1 MNYTKVIYY
10 PFFAVL
16 LLVYYCLPGKFRWCV
31 LLAGSMAFYW
41 MAVKNP
47 LLIGAFLAMIVLSY
61 GFGVLIGR
69 TRSKA
74 VMAAGII
81 LTAAPLL
88 AFKAT
93 EYGALSSFIGGGSRL
108 ILPLGASFFTLQMIA
123 YLADIYKGKIPA
135 QKNPLKYA
143 LFISFFPHIIQGPI
157 PRYSQ
162 LGAQL
167 TEPHRFESENLVRG
181 FHLILWGVFLK
192 FMIAD
197 KAGVVVDT
205 VFANTARY
213 QGMYVLTAGALYSIQ
228 LYTDFM
234 SCTYMSRG
242 AARCTGIDVI
252 SNFDHPYFATSIK
265 DFWRRWHISLSTW
278 LRDYVYIPLGGNRRG
293 KFFKYVNLVLTF
305 AVSGIWH
312 GGSLKFLFWGLL
324 HAFYQIAGEFTYR
337 VRECLYSAAKI
348 EKTSYLK
355 HIIKSA
361 GTFFLAMT
369 AWIIFRADSLRQAL
383 EMIRSMFTVHNYW
396 IFWDDSLFTLGLE
409 WKEWGVLLH
418 SMALLFVISYVQT
431 KLSVSSWILRQHVI
445 VRWSIYI
452 GAVLTVMIF
461 GTYGFGYDAKDFIY
475 GGF

>member
-10 PFFAVL
+10 PFLAAL
-16 LLVYYCLPGKFRWCV
+16 LLVYYCVPGKIRWCV
-31 LLAGSMAFYW
+31 LLAGSMVFYW
-41 MAVKNP
+41 LAVRNP
-47 LLIGAFLAMIVLSY
+47 LLTGAFLAMIALSY
-61 GFGVLIGR
+61 GFGLLIER
-69 TRSKA
+69 TKSKA

-81 LTAAPLL
+81 VTAAPLL

-93 EYGALSSFIGGGSRL
+93 EYGALSSVTGSGRRL
-108 ILPLGASFFTLQMIA
+108 ILPLGASFFTLQMVA
-123 YLADIYKGKIPA
+123 YLADIYKGKISA

-167 TEPHRFESENLVRG
+167 TTPHQFEADNLVKG
-181 FHLILWGVFLK
+181 FHLILWGTFLK

-197 KAGVVVDT
+197 KAGVVVDA
-205 VFANTARY
+205 VFGNTAKYR
-213 QGMYVLTAGALYSIQ
+213 GMFVLVAGALYSIQ

-242 AARCTGIDVI
+242 AAKCMGIDVI
-252 SNFDHPYFATSIK
+252 NNFDHPYFATSIK

-324 HAFYQIAGEFTYR
+324 HAFYQIAGEFTFR
-337 VRECLYSAAKI
+337 IRERLYEAAKI
-348 EKTSYLK
+348 EKGSYLK
-355 HIIKSA
+355 HIVKSL
-361 GTFFLAMT
+361 GTFFFAMT

-383 EMIRSMFTVHNYW
+383 IMIRSMFTVHNYW
-396 IFWDDSLFTLGLE
+396 VFWDDSLLTLGLE
-409 WKEWGVLLH
+409 WKEWSVLLH

-431 KLSVSSWILRQHVI
+431 KLSVSGWILRQHVI

-452 GAVLTVMIF
+452 GAVLAVMVF

>member
-10 PFFAVL
+10 PFLAAL
-16 LLVYYCLPGKFRWCV
+16 LLIYYCLPGKFRWCV

-47 LLIGAFLAMIVLSY
+47 LLIGAFLAMIALSY

-93 EYGALSSFIGGGSRL
+93 EYGALSSFIGGGRRL

-167 TEPHRFESENLVRG
+167 TEPHQFESENLVRG

-197 KAGVVVDT
+197 KASVVVDT

-242 AARCTGIDVI
+242 AARCMGIDVI
-252 SNFDHPYFATSIK
+252 NNFDHPYFATSIK

-337 VRECLYSAAKI
+337 VRERLYSAAKI

-369 AWIIFRADSLRQAL
+369 AWIIFRADSLRHAL
-383 EMIRSMFTVHNYW
+383 QMIRSMFTVHNYW